1 MFIPQCCFDND
12 TLVSDRSLNTGR
24 PETRSKGALLLR
36 SGEWFMVAAMLLS
49 INPDNP
55 QPRLINQVA
64 EMLRNGAVICYPT
77 DTVYGIGCDI
87 YNQKAIKRI
96 HQIKR
101 RPKDK
106 PFSFMCSSL
115 KNVSNY
121 GHVSNMAYRL
131 MKKNLP
137 GPYTFV
143 LPASKL
149 VPKIMITK
157 QKTVGIRVPDN
168 NISLALVNA
177 LGNPIL
183 TTSAILE
190 GNDVPLTEAYEFEE
204 RLGKQLDLIIDGGL
218 VYPDPS
224 TVISLTGEAPEI
236 LRQGKG
242 DISQFL

>member
-1 MFIPQCCFDND
+1 
-12 TLVSDRSLNTGR
+12 
-24 PETRSKGALLLR
+24 
-36 SGEWFMVAAMLLS
+36 MLIS

-55 QPRLINQVA
+55 QPRSIRQIA
-64 EMLRNGAVICYPT
+64 DRLRSGAVICYPT

-87 YNQKAIKRI
+87 FNQKAIKKI
-96 HQIKR
+96 FQIKK
-101 RPKDK
+101 RPLHK

-121 GHVSNMAYRL
+121 GHVSNVAYRI
-131 MKKNLP
+131 MKKVLP
-137 GPYTFV
+137 GPFTFV
-143 LPASKL
+143 LPAAKI

-168 NISLALVNA
+168 NICLNLIEA

-183 TTSAILE
+183 TTSAILDDE
-190 GNDVPLTEAYEFEE
+190 GQHLSEAYQFEE
-204 RLGKQLDLIIDGGL
+204 LLGNMIDLVIDGGM

-224 TVISLTGEAPEI
+224 TIVAFIGDEPEV

-242 DISQFL
+242 DISQFYA